1 VSESLHK
8 LGDVLRA
15 AREAKGIDLARVER
29 ETKIRT
35 RYLSALEHGDYAELP
50 GAVYTKGFLRNYGTF
65 LGLDPE
71 YLVDLYHLETDG
83 AVAKRPSPGPPRP
96 LRVRR
101 ARAFVVTPGAIAAAI
116 LTVAVVAFVGYL
128 AYEFVTFARTPTLAL
143 TQPTGDV
150 PRYHEMTY
158 TIVGVTVPNATVTV
172 DGPRLSQDV
181 TADGEGQFH
190 LKVSLVPGA
199 NLFTI
204 VANDPVTHRDSV
216 TKTVTIDVDLSSP
229 SPSPGAAVAIAAP
242 EDGGSLSGPVTV
254 KGTAP
259 AGTAI
264 HVEARL
270 TTAAD
275 PGFTITSLSGQKVA
289 VPAPKSGDVVSAD
302 ATADAASG
310 NHSYAERYPS
320 DEAAAARLASIA
332 AHASAALRALPD
344 GAHHATVLAAMAW
357 AAGRP
362 LRGAAA
368 AAAGVAAG
376 VGLALK
382 PHLLAP
388 AVLVEAYLAWRQPS
402 QRAWRRPEVLA
413 IAVVVLAYGSAVA
426 VWTPEY
432 FAVAELVAR
441 LYGGLNPPALT
452 LLRVPEVPLWGFAA
466 LLLVLTRLPV
476 DSRPAWT
483 VLFLAATG
491 FLVAAL
497 AQMKGWEYHLYP
509 AEVTLLFL
517 VVAAIFWVLDA
528 LGSLPAV
535 LAGGTR
541 SIVVLLAAALL
552 VSTGRQTMR
561 DRQPDS
567 RDLVTPLHAIVEQ
580 YAHGRPIYVMGM
592 LVYPA
597 FPLVNVS
604 GLEWSSRHNS
614 LWFLQGLYREE
625 LARPGEFRF
634 RTPAEMPALE
644 GEFYEEIITDLCSR
658 PPAVL
663 IVESLTH
670 YGPGGRRPFDVLAYY
685 RQDPRFEHLF
695 SAYRPVGQ
703 VDAFRAYVSSG
714 DASCTLDESRLVR
727 ERGLDHRQRISSP
740 AASPT
745 AAVAD
750 TTVRFGYASSTS

>member
-302 ATADAASG
+302 ATADA
-310 NHSYAERYPS
+310 
-320 DEAAAARLASIA
+320 
-332 AHASAALRALPD
+332 D
-344 GAHHATVLAAMAW
+344 GAFTASLILPPGDWQVTAIPAAPGTSGSPAPSATPAPSG
-357 AAGRP
+357 AAGGGASVDVTVRP
-362 LRGAAA
+362 SATLTGTLQI
-368 AAAGVAAG
+368 AGG
-376 VGLALK
+376 
-382 PHLLAP
+382 
-388 AVLVEAYLAWRQPS
+388 PS
-402 QRAWRRPEVLA
+402 
-413 IAVVVLAYGSAVA
+413 Y
-426 VWTPEY
+426 
-432 FAVAELVAR
+432 
-441 LYGGLNPPALT
+441 
-452 LLRVPEVPLWGFAA
+452 
-466 LLLVLTRLPV
+466 LLVIQDT
-476 DSRPAWT
+476 
-483 VLFLAATG
+483 
-491 FLVAAL
+491 
-497 AQMKGWEYHLYP
+497 
-509 AEVTLLFL
+509 
-517 VVAAIFWVLDA
+517 
-528 LGSLPAV
+528 
-535 LAGGTR
+535 
-541 SIVVLLAAALL
+541 
-552 VSTGRQTMR
+552 
-561 DRQPDS
+561 
-567 RDLVTPLHAIVEQ
+567 TPLS
-580 YAHGRPIYVMGM
+580 G
-592 LVYPA
+592 
-597 FPLVNVS
+597 VS
-604 GLEWSSRHNS
+604 GRIAS
-614 LWFLQGLYREE
+614 
-625 LARPGEFRF
+625 PGK
-634 RTPAEMPALE
+634 T
-644 GEFYEEIITDLCSR
+644 I
-658 PPAVL
+658 
-663 IVESLTH
+663 SLTAKSTLVIRA
-670 YGPGGRRPFDVLAYY
+670 GNAGAVTVTINGVRIGAMGT
-685 RQDPRFEHLF
+685 
-695 SAYRPVGQ
+695 AGQ
-703 VDAFRAYVSSG
+703 VIEWHIAKTG
-714 DASCTLDESRLVR
+714 
-727 ERGLDHRQRISSP
+727 
-740 AASPT
+740 
-745 AAVAD
+745 
-750 TTVRFGYASSTS
+750 